1 VTTYDYLGFPLSST
15 QLNYKQNLNGGT
27 PWGKEK
33 ESENKICN
41 RGVVGPKSGA
51 AEAAKGRGPKTE
63 VVWPEDRG
71 GVARRPRWLW
81 PEDHVGV
88 VALSSSRRR
97 KP

>member
-33 ESENKICN
+33 KSENKIRN

-51 AEAAKGRGPKTE
+51 AEAAKGCGPKTEVVGPKTE
-63 VVWPEDRG
+63 VVWSEDRG
-71 GVARRPRWLW
+71 GCGPKT
-81 PEDHVGV
+81 GCV
-88 VALSSSRRR
+88 VVC
-97 KP
+97 